1 MIFQEHARAILRQFE
16 SFLQELSSEPQQLRG
31 ALHLGVV
38 PILNVPLV
46 PHLLGLFA
54 AKHRGISIIVD
65 EISSTEIET
74 ALEEGRMD
82 VGLGFVTRYSPNL
95 RYEQLCTDEFALVVS
110 EEHAWSK
117 RRKIPFAELHQQRLV
132 QLTDS
137 FVMRH
142 MTDEICRK
150 HQVRPRTVAEI
161 SSIETLLRSLATLKA
176 AALMPKI
183 ALRGREGLKLKA
195 IQLQGKNLGVEIG
208 LIRLS
213 DSPAN
218 STVGAFTALA
228 KATVPKM
235 IKK

>member
-1 MIFQEHARAILRQFE
+1 
-16 SFLQELSSEPQQLRG
+16 
-31 ALHLGVV
+31 
-38 PILNVPLV
+38 
-46 PHLLGLFA
+46 
-54 AKHRGISIIVD
+54 
-65 EISSTEIET
+65 
-74 ALEEGRMD
+74 
-82 VGLGFVTRYSPNL
+82 
-95 RYEQLCTDEFALVVS
+95 
-110 EEHAWSK
+110 
-117 RRKIPFAELHQQRLV
+117 LHQQRLL

-208 LIRLS
+208 LLHLS
-213 DSPAN
+213 DSLGN
-218 STVGAFTALA
+218 SAVSAFTTLA